1 MIFFI
6 SGSNIKTVSMC
17 LRVPIAVMNT
27 MTKKQVEEER
37 VAWLTPPHCC
47 SSQKE
52 VSTGIPKG
60 QDPGGRS

>member
-1 MIFFI
+1 
-6 SGSNIKTVSMC
+6 MC